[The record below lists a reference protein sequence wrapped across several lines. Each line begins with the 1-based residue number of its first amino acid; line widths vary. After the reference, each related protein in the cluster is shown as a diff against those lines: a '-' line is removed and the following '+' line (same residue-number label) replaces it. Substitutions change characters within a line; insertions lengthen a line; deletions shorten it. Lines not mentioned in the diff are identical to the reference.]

1 MSSTPGPYKEL
12 DMAGKFTLQSGMVR
26 LDRFVRRHRRA
37 VLALWL
43 AALVAAVPFAMR
55 QSENLT
61 GGGYGVPGSQSQAV
75 RDEVE
80 RNFAQDARATMAAVI
95 VPQRGATTGQV
106 REAIDQ
112 VGTAAGAEPSVALS
126 PAARADAL
134 RRAGPGETLVVP
146 LSVAVDDQDA
156 IEVATGLRERL
167 GLDGEAA
174 SSGTVRTHLV
184 GQGALWS
191 RMQEA
196 AKHDAE
202 SAERAGFPIVALILL
217 AVFGS
222 LAAASLPLILGF
234 VSVLVTGGLIYA
246 LSTTM
251 EMSVF
256 VTNMAS
262 MIGIGVA
269 VDYSLFV
276 LARYREELAVGKSPD
291 EARTAAMATS
301 GLAVAFSGVT
311 VIASL
316 AGLLLIDTTAVR
328 SMAIGAIVVVA
339 VAIVA
344 SATLLPAL
352 ISLLGNRGRSGRRLL
367 RRASRTGPGFWERW
381 TGLVMRRPVISLIAA
396 TTILLALAAPAL
408 DLKTSN
414 GALRQLDPQD
424 ETRQGFEAAAAA
436 QGPGVSAPVRV
447 IAKLRTGEAGDPANR
462 SAVAVLRKTLA
473 ADAAV
478 ADVAKPATGDD
489 RRSVMLVAQLKH
501 DGEAPAAKASIARL
515 RDTLSAASSRLE
527 VSVGG
532 TTATQEDFR
541 ELVSGSMWKI
551 VMFVLALSFVLLT
564 VLLRSIVL
572 PLKAV
577 VMNLLSVGA
586 AYGVLT
592 LAFGEVDPITLPL
605 VLAIVFGLSM
615 DYEVFLLSRIKER
628 YQATGDTQRA
638 VAEGL
643 ATSARTISSAAL
655 IMVGVFT
662 IFVFT
667 GLPSIQQIGL
677 GNAVAVAVDATIVR
691 LLLMPATMNLLGS
704 WNWWLP
710 KRLERILPEANFE
723 AAIPALPAAAASAK
737 LMSAWRRAATD
748 RRFLRH
754 YAEMVVVMLL
764 GMIVLGMPL
773 GAALDAIVS
782 GATDRPAVMLLG
794 MGVTMTVPMVAWM
807 RLKHGHGW
815 RASNEMAASMI
826 VPTILAIAAHA
837 IGVASLDTI
846 LLAEHVVMLAAM
858 YGVMLL
864 RPHEYTHV
872 HAVA

>member
-1 MSSTPGPYKEL
+1 MSSSSSRS
-12 DMAGKFTLQSGMVR
+12 LQSGMVR

-37 VLALWL
+37 VLALWMV
-43 AALVAAVPFAMR
+43 ALVAAVPFAMR

-80 RNFAQDARATMAAVI
+80 RNFARDARATMAAVI
-95 VPQRGATTGQV
+95 VPQGGATARQA
-106 REAIDQ
+106 REAIDR
-112 VGTAAGAEPSVALS
+112 VGAAAGAEPSVALS
-126 PAARADAL
+126 PAAKSEAL

-146 LSVAVDDQDA
+146 LTVAVDDQDA
-156 IEVATGLRERL
+156 IEVANGLRERL
-167 GLDGEAA
+167 GLDTEAA
-174 SSGTVRTHLV
+174 AAGPVRTHLV

-191 RMQEA
+191 RMQEV

-222 LAAASLPLILGF
+222 LAAASLPLVLGF
-234 VSVLVTGGLIYA
+234 ASVLVTGGLIYA
-246 LSTTM
+246 LSTAM

-276 LARYREELAVGKSPD
+276 LARYREELAAGKSPD
-291 EARTAAMATS
+291 QARTTAMATS

-316 AGLLLIDTTAVR
+316 AGLLLIDATAVR

-352 ISLLGNRGRSGRRLL
+352 ISLLGNRGRAGRRLPRLL
-367 RRASRTGPGFWERW
+367 RRRPRTGPGFWERW
-381 TGLVMRRPVISLIAA
+381 TGLVMRRPVISLVAA
-396 TTILLALAAPAL
+396 TAVLLALAAPAL

-436 QGPGVSAPVRV
+436 QGPGAAAPVRIV
-447 IAKLRTGEAGDPANR
+447 AKLETGDAGDPANR
-462 SAVAVLRKTLA
+462 AAVANLRSAIA

-478 ADVAKPATGDD
+478 AKVAQRSVGDD
-489 RRSVMLVAQLKH
+489 RRSVMLVAQLEH
-501 DGEAPAAKASIARL
+501 DGEAPAAKAAIARL
-515 RDTLSAASSRLE
+515 RETLPAASNRLD

-541 ELVSGSMWKI
+541 ELVAGSMWKI
-551 VMFVLALSFVLLT
+551 VLFVLALSFVLLT
-564 VLLRSIVL
+564 ILLRSIVL

-628 YQATGDTQRA
+628 YQATGDTRRA

-643 ATSARTISSAAL
+643 ASSARTISSAAL

-667 GLPSIQQIGL
+667 GLPSVQQIGL

-723 AAIPALPAAAASAK
+723 AGIPAIAVAAAK
-737 LMSAWRRAATD
+737 PRSAWRRAATD
-748 RRFLRH
+748 RGFLRH
-754 YAEMVVVMLL
+754 YGEMVVVMVL
-764 GMIVLGMPL
+764 GMMVLGMPL
-773 GAALDAIVS
+773 GAALEAVVS
-782 GATDRPAVMLLG
+782 GATEKPAVMLLG

-837 IGVASLDTI
+837 AGAASLDTI
-846 LLAEHVVMLAAM
+846 LLVEHVVMLAAM

-872 HAVA
+872 HAAA